1 MKTKSNSLYYII
13 EGEPYLS
20 VAKAFVNEYQAAH
33 KRVCDYLDGLGVSQW
48 RYGFSGHIA
57 GVVFEGNIPPDFCKP
72 DNYGVTR
79 PKKTSKYYKEFK
91 RDDLKLPDVE
101 KWILDKF
108 YIPTGYGYKYDGGS
122 GGTAIGHPFKPIEIC
137 WYSTDDNAPL
147 MLKIPN
153 IPYEIEYK
161 KATRSNVVFENDFDK
176 WKLDETGLRQIL
188 VEEWDLMVAK
198 YKAEKDKINIDNY
211 NNN

>member
-79 PKKTSKYYKEFK
+79 PKKTSKYYNENFALLEIKTK
-91 RDDLKLPDVE
+91 
-101 KWILDKF
+101 
-108 YIPTGYGYKYDGGS
+108 KYLNES
-122 GGTAIGHPFKPIEIC
+122 F
-137 WYSTDDNAPL
+137 APL
-147 MLKIPN
+147 KSLKI
-153 IPYEIEYK
+153 K
-161 KATRSNVVFENDFDK
+161 GWHQF
-176 WKLDETGLRQIL
+176 
-188 VEEWDLMVAK
+188 
-198 YKAEKDKINIDNY
+198 
-211 NNN
+211 